1 MRKGCKSYM
10 GHNVQ
15 FYQARN
21 WNPKRRGKRKDPE
34 ESPSREKGQKMMV
47 R

>member
-10 GHNVQ
+10 GHNEQ
-15 FYQARN
+15 FYQACN
-21 WNPKRRGKRKDPE
+21 WNPKRRGKRKDSE